1 MANFTKKA
9 IEASFIKLLTERP
22 LSQITVKDIV
32 TDCGVNRN
40 TFYYYFEDIP
50 KLIETVV
57 EETFFWTFITVVE
70 EDAATIIQT
79 YPTVENFGDCLE
91 AVLDTALSK
100 KKAVLHIYHSTN
112 RDIYEMYLWKIC
124 DYAIEAY
131 LSTVLRGHKIKEND
145 LDIIKKYLSS
155 LGFGIISNWLRS
167 DMSDDIRSSFTR
179 LMDIKKGMLKEMIER
194 CEET

>member
-9 IEASFIKLLTERP
+9 IVASFIKLLTERP

-57 EETFFWTFITVVE
+57 EE
-70 EDAATIIQT
+70 DAATIIQT

-91 AVLDTALSK
+91 AV
-100 KKAVLHIYHSTN
+100 
-112 RDIYEMYLWKIC
+112 
-124 DYAIEAY
+124 
-131 LSTVLRGHKIKEND
+131 
-145 LDIIKKYLSS
+145 
-155 LGFGIISNWLRS
+155 
-167 DMSDDIRSSFTR
+167 RSSR
-179 LMDIKKGMLKEMIER
+179 LSWKPCLIRLCPKSELFCTSIIRQIVIFMKCIFGRSVIMPSKR
-194 CEET
+194 TCQPY

>member
-32 TDCGVNRN
+32 TDCGINRN

-57 EETFFWTFITVVE
+57 EE
-70 EDAATIIQT
+70 DAAAIIQK
-79 YPTVENFGDCLE
+79 YPTVDNFGDCLE
-91 AVLDTALSK
+91 AVLDSALSK
-100 KKAVLHIYHSTN
+100 KRAVLHIYHSIN
-112 RDIYEMYLWKIC
+112 RDIYEMYLWKVC

-131 LSTVLRGHKIKEND
+131 LSTILRGRKINEID
-145 LDIIKKYLSS
+145 LDIMKNYLSS
-155 LGFGIISNWLRS
+155 LGFGMISNWLRNN
-167 DMSDDIRSSFTR
+167 MTDDIRTSLAR
-179 LMDIKKGMLKEMIER
+179 LMDIKKGTLKEMIDR
-194 CEET
+194 FEEA

>member
-57 EETFFWTFITVVE
+57 EK
-70 EDAATIIQT
+70 DAATIIQT

-91 AVLDTALSK
+91 AVLDK
-100 KKAVLHIYHSTN
+100 
-112 RDIYEMYLWKIC
+112 
-124 DYAIEAY
+124 
-131 LSTVLRGHKIKEND
+131 
-145 LDIIKKYLSS
+145 S
-155 LGFGIISNWLRS
+155 LGDLTDKMGMGNILQE
-167 DMSDDIRSSFTR
+167 
-179 LMDIKKGMLKEMIER
+179 LKKRK
-194 CEET
+194 

>member
-9 IEASFIKLLTERP
+9 IVASFIKLLTERP

-57 EETFFWTFITVVE
+57 EE
-70 EDAATIIQT
+70 DAATIIQT

-100 KKAVLHIYHSTN
+100 KRAVLHIYHSTN
-112 RDIYEMYLWKIC
+112 RDIYEMCLNL
-124 DYAIEAY
+124 E
-131 LSTVLRGHKIKEND
+131 R
-145 LDIIKKYLSS
+145 
-155 LGFGIISNWLRS
+155 
-167 DMSDDIRSSFTR
+167 
-179 LMDIKKGMLKEMIER
+179 MIEMFSKELAELDKNTVQYMIDEMQDKINAQER
-194 CEET
+194 TIQSMQEAQKKNLLSLQEEIDRLKQKLKKE

>member
-22 LSQITVKDIV
+22 ISQITVKDIV
-32 TDCGVNRN
+32 TDCGINRN

-50 KLIETVV
+50 KLIET
-57 EETFFWTFITVVE
+57 IVE
-70 EDAATIIQT
+70 EDAAAIIQA
-79 YPTVENFGDCLE
+79 YPTFDDFGDCLE

-100 KKAVLHIYHSTN
+100 KQAVLHIYHSTN
-112 RDIYEMYLWKIC
+112 RDIYEMYLWKVC
-124 DYAIEAY
+124 DYAIEVY

-145 LDIIKKYLSS
+145 LDIMKKYLSS
-155 LGFGIISNWLRS
+155 LGFGIVSNWLRN
-167 DMSDDIRSSFTR
+167 DMSDDIRTILTR
-179 LMDIKKGMLKEMIER
+179 LMDIKKGMLREMIHR

>member
-9 IEASFIKLLTERP
+9 IVASFIKLLTERP

-57 EETFFWTFITVVE
+57 EE
-70 EDAATIIQT
+70 DAATIIQT

-100 KKAVLHIYHSTN
+100 KRAVLHIYHSTN

>member
-32 TDCGVNRN
+32 TDCGINRN
-40 TFYYYFEDIP
+40 TFYYYFESIP
-50 KLIETVV
+50 KLIA
-57 EETFFWTFITVVE
+57 TVVE

-79 YPTVENFGDCLE
+79 YPTVDNFGDCLD

-100 KKAVLHIYHSTN
+100 KRAVLHIYHSTN
-112 RDIYEMYLWKIC
+112 RDIYEMYLWKVC

-131 LSTVLRGHKIKEND
+131 LSAVLKGHNIKEND
-145 LDIIKKYLSS
+145 LNIMKNYYSS
-155 LGFGIISNWLRS
+155 LGFGIVSNWLRN
-167 DMSDDIRSSFTR
+167 DMSDDIRSAVVR